1 MGVWGNMI
9 IKNERGVVYE
19 IRLEN
24 INARFGIGS
33 QKWQEMKNN
42 PLVDEK

>member
-1 MGVWGNMI
+1 M
-9 IKNERGVVYE
+9 KYD
-19 IRLEN
+19 LEN

-42 PLVDEK
+42 PLAD